1 MEVEGTK
8 ARAFEVGA
16 KNLVALTKKNM
27 IELDATG
34 KVGVCQK
41 LVTVRE
47 PVITANGNK
56 VSFRQQVQSLLGWA
70 GGNRVGKLGNK
81 VINGMDRLQVL

>member
-1 MEVEGTK
+1 MRLEVEGTK

-56 VSFRQQVQSLLGWA
+56 VGFRYRASWA
-70 GGNRVGKLGNK
+70 GLEEIGLENWETRS
-81 VINGMDRLQVL
+81 